1 MHSTAVAAAADAGGR
16 DVPAGFCL
24 EEFLPY
30 RLSRLATRV
39 SKALAG
45 VYAERFALSIAQWRI
60 LATLQ
65 AEPGLTARDVAARA
79 ALDKVA
85 VSRAVAALGERG
97 LLRRRPV
104 SGDGRASRLQL
115 SRRGSDLF
123 RRIAP
128 LALGWEEELLAPLSP
143 DERRDFRRLLAKLEA
158 HVPAAAPC
166 GSATGREVSS

>member
-1 MHSTAVAAAADAGGR
+1 MHSTALAAAADPGMKG
-16 DVPAGFCL
+16 VPAGFRL

-128 LALGWEEELLAPLSP
+128 LALSWEEELLAPLAP

-158 HVPAAAPC
+158 RVPAAAPC
-166 GSATGREVSS
+166 GSAAGREVSS